1 MAGALLQRP
10 GRRLRSRPF
19 VSAAAVE
26 TTRREWEESSAQLE
40 AAAADR
46 DRYFRLL
53 EQVDLVA
60 RRASQARG
68 QTFTLAELADAYADA
83 DRWAWASLA
92 EAGAPR
98 GWPTTLALVVGAA
111 FHQYARGAS
120 DYRP

>member
-1 MAGALLQRP
+1 M
-10 GRRLRSRPF
+10 
-19 VSAAAVE
+19 SAAAVE
-26 TTRREWEESSAQLE
+26 TTRREWEESSARLE

-46 DRYFRLL
+46 DQYLRLL
-53 EQVDLVA
+53 EQVDLVVA
-60 RRASQARG
+60 ELRKRVG

>member
-1 MAGALLQRP
+1 
-10 GRRLRSRPF
+10 

-26 TTRREWEESSAQLE
+26 TTRREWEESSARLD
-40 AAAADR
+40 AGAAADR
-46 DRYFRLL
+46 DRYLRLL
-53 EQVDLVA
+53 EQVDLVVA
-60 RRASQARG
+60 ELRKRVG
-68 QTFTLAELADAYADA
+68 QTFTLAELAEAYDDA
-83 DRWAWASLA
+83 DRWARASLA